1 MAKLTKKSYKRRRV
15 VMGLALFMS
24 IALIST
30 GFAAWVI
37 SSQSKDNSTGNVGVG
52 VIDDKNIKVVITN
65 KDDLGSFYFEPKE
78 GDRSG
83 RITSK
88 DGDNYENLS
97 ITIKG
102 KVNNPSYVGS
112 LTVEL
117 VEVANEIDG
126 KITPKAKEDSGLYK
140 AAQANFIGTPA
151 CFYDPQAIT
160 LSSTNETSVDFSY
173 TITFEWGSLFGNKNP
188 GEYFDEDE
196 VGKAIDD
203 ATMMER
209 LVELRST
216 IYGTTGDTSD
226 PLYQNTSVEA
236 PKYAVI
242 VTATPK

>member
-52 VIDDKNIKVVITN
+52 VIDDKNIKVEITN
-65 KDDLGSFYFEPKE
+65 KSDLGGFYFEPKKE
-78 GDRSG
+78 DRSG

-88 DGDNYENLS
+88 DEDNFENLS
-97 ITIKG
+97 ITIEG

-112 LTVEL
+112 LKVEL
-117 VEVANEIDG
+117 VEVASETDG

-140 AAQANFIGTPA
+140 ANEANYIVTPS
-151 CFYDPQAIT
+151 CFYNPTDIT
-160 LSSTNETSVDFSY
+160 LSSTTETSINFSY
-173 TITFEWGSLFGNKNP
+173 TITFEWGSLFGSMNP

-196 VGKAIDD
+196 VGKTIDD

-209 LVELRST
+209 LVGLRST
-216 IYGTTGDTSD
+216 IYGTTGDTSE
-226 PLYQNTSVEA
+226 PLYQNKDVEA